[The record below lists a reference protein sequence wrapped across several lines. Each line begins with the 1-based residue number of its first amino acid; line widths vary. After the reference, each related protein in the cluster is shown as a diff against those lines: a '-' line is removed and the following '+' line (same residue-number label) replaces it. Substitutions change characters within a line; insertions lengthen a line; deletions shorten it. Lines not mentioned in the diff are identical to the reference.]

1 MIWLFYKVIWL
12 NTRLTFF
19 FQYHYNFMGC
29 IRRDTFNFFLKHK
42 HKLFLNIKSLI
53 PLYISSFHF
62 TTIPSHT
69 ALKPLVRHKTSVTNV
84 LLSEIF
90 LTHCVERISETM
102 KCVLYLWIWKMGSF
116 DLIALTLGAI
126 FLFKAFDFTFLL
138 SFFYFFWS
146 LSTFSLPWRRSS
158 IPVSLLWVF
167 SVFYFQSFD
176 LFVILYCFGIKLS
189 ILMIFI
195 MWVFF

>member
-1 MIWLFYKVIWL
+1 LVKV
-12 NTRLTFF
+12 F
-19 FQYHYNFMGC
+19 
-29 IRRDTFNFFLKHK
+29 D
-42 HKLFLNIKSLI
+42 SS
-53 PLYISSFHF
+53 LYIFISFHNF
-62 TTIPSHT
+62 DPIPFHS
-69 ALKPLVRHKTSVTNV
+69 ALKPLGRHKNSVTNV
-84 LLSEIF
+84 LLSETF

-116 DLIALTLGAI
+116 DFIALTLGAI
-126 FLFKAFDFTFLL
+126 FLFKTFDFTFLL

-176 LFVILYCFGIKLS
+176 FLFFYTVLELN
-189 ILMIFI
+189 
-195 MWVFF
+195 WVFLRFFLCGFSSKKIFCLIVFCNLPQLR